1 MKRIIFRIYIYK
13 KLGIV
18 INVRRIKVD
27 KDINKFK
34 LNQETHDYIYKLL
47 ENQIFNNKKSCD
59 FPIAVV
65 LGGQPGAGKAVLI
78 DNAKKEFDDNNVVII
93 NGDEFRRMHPN
104 LDEILEYAEEDYAM
118 YTDADVRVWTSDL
131 FEKAINDKYNIIF
144 EGTMRTNRICDTLK
158 KLKDNGF
165 FIELKILAVN
175 GIDSRISTM
184 ERYEKQKNAEGY
196 GRITPSDSHRNA
208 YYGMLDTL
216 EDIESQKCFD
226 TLEISTRNG
235 DIVYYNDLK
244 QNKIFSKYDLGISDT
259 LIKSREELKPSMEEV
274 EKRLNN
280 ISKSREN
287 RGEEPLQID
296 NIIEKINSKN
306 I

>member
-1 MKRIIFRIYIYK
+1 M
-13 KLGIV
+13 
-18 INVRRIKVD
+18 D

-65 LGGQPGAGKAVLI
+65 LGGQPGAGKSVLI

-175 GIDSRISTM
+175 GIDSLISTM

-244 QNKIFSKYDLGISDT
+244 QNKIFSKYDLGIRDT

-296 NIIEKINSKN
+296 NIIEKINSKD

>member
-1 MKRIIFRIYIYK
+1 M
-13 KLGIV
+13 
-18 INVRRIKVD
+18 D

-65 LGGQPGAGKAVLI
+65 LGGQPGAGKSVLI

-175 GIDSRISTM
+175 GIDSLISTM

-226 TLEISTRNG
+226 TLEISTRDG

-244 QNKIFSKYDLGISDT
+244 QNKIFSKYDLGIRDT

-296 NIIEKINSKN
+296 NIIEKINSKD

>member
-1 MKRIIFRIYIYK
+1 
-13 KLGIV
+13 
-18 INVRRIKVD
+18 
-27 KDINKFK
+27 
-34 LNQETHDYIYKLL
+34 
-47 ENQIFNNKKSCD
+47 
-59 FPIAVV
+59 
-65 LGGQPGAGKAVLI
+65 
-78 DNAKKEFDDNNVVII
+78 
-93 NGDEFRRMHPN
+93 
-104 LDEILEYAEEDYAM
+104 M

-175 GIDSRISTM
+175 GIDSLISTM

-244 QNKIFSKYDLGISDT
+244 QNKIFSKYDLGIRDT

>member
-1 MKRIIFRIYIYK
+1 M
-13 KLGIV
+13 
-18 INVRRIKVD
+18 D

-65 LGGQPGAGKAVLI
+65 LGGQPGAGKSVLI

-118 YTDADVRVWTSDL
+118 YTDADVRVWTSNL

-175 GIDSRISTM
+175 EIDSIISAM

-244 QNKIFSKYDLGISDT
+244 QNKIFSKYDLGIRDT
-259 LIKSREELKPSMEEV
+259 LIKSREELKPSMEGV

-296 NIIEKINSKN
+296 NIIEKINSKD

>member
-1 MKRIIFRIYIYK
+1 M
-13 KLGIV
+13 
-18 INVRRIKVD
+18 D

-34 LNQETHDYIYKLL
+34 LNQETHDSIYKLL

-65 LGGQPGAGKAVLI
+65 LGGQPGAGKSVLI

-118 YTDADVRVWTSDL
+118 YTDADVRVWTSNL

-175 GIDSRISTM
+175 GIDSLISTM

-244 QNKIFSKYDLGISDT
+244 QNKIFSKYDLGIRDT

>member
-1 MKRIIFRIYIYK
+1 M
-13 KLGIV
+13 
-18 INVRRIKVD
+18 D

-34 LNQETHDYIYKLL
+34 LNQETHDSIYKLL

-175 GIDSRISTM
+175 GIDSLISTM

-244 QNKIFSKYDLGISDT
+244 QNKIFSKYDLGIRDT

>member
-1 MKRIIFRIYIYK
+1 M
-13 KLGIV
+13 
-18 INVRRIKVD
+18 D

-34 LNQETHDYIYKLL
+34 LNQETHDSIYKLL

-65 LGGQPGAGKAVLI
+65 LGGQPGAGKSVLI

-175 GIDSRISTM
+175 GIDSLISTM

-244 QNKIFSKYDLGISDT
+244 QNKIFSKYDLGIRDT

>member
-1 MKRIIFRIYIYK
+1 M
-13 KLGIV
+13 
-18 INVRRIKVD
+18 D

-65 LGGQPGAGKAVLI
+65 LGGQPGAGKSVLI

-175 GIDSRISTM
+175 GIDSLISTM

-244 QNKIFSKYDLGISDT
+244 QNKIFSKYDLGIRDT

>member
-1 MKRIIFRIYIYK
+1 M
-13 KLGIV
+13 
-18 INVRRIKVD
+18 D

-34 LNQETHDYIYKLL
+34 LNQETHDSIYKLL

-65 LGGQPGAGKAVLI
+65 LGGQPGAGKSVLI

-175 GIDSRISTM
+175 GIDSLISTM